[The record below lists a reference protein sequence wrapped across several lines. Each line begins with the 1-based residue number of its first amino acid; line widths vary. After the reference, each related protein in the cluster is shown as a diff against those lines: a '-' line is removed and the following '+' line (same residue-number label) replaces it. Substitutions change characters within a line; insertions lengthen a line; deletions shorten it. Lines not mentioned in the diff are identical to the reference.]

1 MHPKSTGCWGFA
13 PDHTPSATFIEQNSK
28 QVSLSI
34 RFLCRTLRCV
44 NLFLSRRRNEPHFLS
59 YEFPILDFA
68 QKPNL
73 IAHLRLPVE
82 RCNRKTGLTMF
93 SFEADCLKLHSI
105 HTSDMSCER
114 VRFHLHK
121 LSP

>member
-1 MHPKSTGCWGFA
+1 MRVYAEDKVTPKF
-13 PDHTPSATFIEQNSK
+13 
-28 QVSLSI
+28 LSVVP
-34 RFLCRTLRCV
+34 FDV
-44 NLFLSRRRNEPHFLS
+44 VHLFLSRRRNEPHFVS

-82 RCNRKTGLTMF
+82 SRNRKTGLTMF
-93 SFEADCLKLHSI
+93 SFEADCLKFHSI

-114 VRFHLHK
+114 VRFHRHK
-121 LSP
+121 RSP